1 MFAGKPANELS
12 LEDLVNDFCEQHGL
26 NISKQALQERF
37 NEFAVAF
44 MSSLVKL
51 QLSRQLP
58 VIEKTDTYHHFN
70 RLRVKDSTRY
80 TVPKEYAS
88 IYKGQGGIG
97 TSAQISI
104 QYEYD
109 LFSGVP
115 IALELT
121 SACRNDQQD
130 SKETLGDI
138 QKGDLLMRDLA
149 YTSKGYIKH
158 VTQQEAYYLNRLNP
172 KWNLYDKCG
181 KPVSLAKIHK
191 QLKQYDL
198 PYLEVKVY
206 LEIDKQHFPIRLIVS
221 RTNEGTY
228 KKRMEKA
235 QIAARSKGYNV
246 SKRFKT
252 CAALNL
258 FITNIPKAWLGTS
271 QIKKTYSLRWQVELT
286 FKMWK
291 SQAGINKVKAMKIE
305 RFQCQLLARFLWILL
320 HGQVLGII
328 QRDFDRSSQSK
339 NFKCSIW
346 KFYKVAFRLSGILRQ
361 ALLGNQSI
369 SNWLSKIFHNAEN
382 KFITETKKGKP
393 STHKILNNLL
403 A

>member
-12 LEDLVNDFCEQHGL
+12 LEDLVNDFCEQHDL
-26 NISKQALQERF
+26 RITKQSLQERF

-44 MSSLVKL
+44 MSSLVKV

-58 VIEKTDTYHHFN
+58 VIEKTDTYRHFN

-88 IYKGQGGIG
+88 IFKGQGGIG
-97 TSAQISI
+97 TKAQISI

-109 LFSGVP
+109 LFSGTP

-130 SKETLGDI
+130 SKETLGNI

-172 KWNLYDKCG
+172 KWNLYDKYG
-181 KPVSLAKIHK
+181 EPVSLFKINK
-191 QLKQYDL
+191 RLKKYDL
-198 PYLEVKVY
+198 PYVEVKVY
-206 LEIDKQHFPIRLIVS
+206 LEIDKQYFPTRLIVS
-221 RTNEGTY
+221 RVNEQTY
-228 KKRMEKA
+228 KKRIEKA

-252 CAALNL
+252 RAALNL

-271 QIKKTYSLRWQVELT
+271 QVKKTYSLRWQVELT

-320 HGQVLGII
+320 HGQVLRII
-328 QRDFDRSSQSK
+328 QKEFDRTHQGK
-339 NFKCSIW
+339 NLKCSIW
-346 KFYKVAFRLSGILRQ
+346 KFYKVAFRLSSILRQ

-382 KFITETKKGKP
+382 KFITETKKGRP
-393 STHKILNNLL
+393 STHKLLHNLL

>member
-1 MFAGKPANELS
+1 MFAGKPTNELS

-26 NISKQALQERF
+26 SISKQSLQERF

-44 MSSLVKL
+44 MSSLVKV

-58 VIEKTDTYHHFN
+58 VVEKTDTYHHFN

-88 IYKGQGGIG
+88 TYKGQGGIG
-97 TSAQISI
+97 TKAQISI

-109 LFSGVP
+109 LFSGTP

-149 YTSKGYIKH
+149 YTSKNYVKH
-158 VTQQEAYYLNRLNP
+158 VDQVGAYYLNRLNP
-172 KWNLYDKCG
+172 NWNIYDKYG
-181 KPVSLAKIHK
+181 VAVSFSKIHK
-191 QLKQYDL
+191 RLKKYDL
-198 PYLEVKVY
+198 PFLEVKVY
-206 LEIDKQHFPIRLIVS
+206 LEIDKQLFPTRLIVS
-221 RTNEGTY
+221 RTNEQTY
-228 KKRMEKA
+228 KKRIKKA
-235 QIAARSKGYNV
+235 QTAARSKGYNV
-246 SKRFKT
+246 SKHFKT

-258 FITNIPKAWLGTS
+258 FITNIPKAWLATS

-320 HGQVLGII
+320 HGQVLRII
-328 QRDFDRSSQSK
+328 QRDFDRNRRDK
-339 NFKCSIW
+339 NFKCSIC
-346 KFYKVAFRLSGILRQ
+346 KFYKVAFRLSGVLRQ

-393 STHKILNNLL
+393 STHKILHNLL

>member
-26 NISKQALQERF
+26 SISKQALQERF

-44 MSSLVKL
+44 MSSLVKF

-58 VIEKTDTYHHFN
+58 VVDKTDTYHHFT

-88 IYKGQGGIG
+88 VYKGQGGIG

-109 LFSGVP
+109 LFSGAP

-149 YTSKGYIKH
+149 YTSKNYLKH
-158 VTQQEAYYLNRLNP
+158 VDQVGAYYLNRLNP
-172 KWNLYDKCG
+172 NWNIYDKYG
-181 KPVSLAKIHK
+181 IAVSLSKIHK
-191 QLKQYDL
+191 KLKKYNL
-198 PYLEVKVY
+198 PYVEVKAY
-206 LEIDKQHFPIRLIVS
+206 LEIDKQHFPTRLIVS
-221 RTNEGTY
+221 RANEQTY
-228 KKRMEKA
+228 KKRVKKA

-252 CAALNL
+252 SAALHL
-258 FITNIPKAWLGTS
+258 FITNIPKAWLGTN

-320 HGQVLGII
+320 NGQVLRII
-328 QRDFDRSSQSK
+328 QRDFDRNRQDK
-339 NFKCSIW
+339 NVKCSIC

-361 ALLGNQSI
+361 VLIGNQPI
-369 SNWLSKIFHNAEN
+369 SNWLSKFFHNAEK

-393 STHKILNNLL
+393 STHKILYNLL

>member
-1 MFAGKPANELS
+1 MFAGKPASELS

-26 NISKQALQERF
+26 SISKQALQERF

-58 VIEKTDTYHHFN
+58 VIEKTDTYNHFN

-109 LFSGVP
+109 LFSGAP

-172 KWNLYDKCG
+172 KWNLYDKYG
-181 KPVSLAKIHK
+181 TPISLTEIHK
-191 QLKQYDL
+191 RLKKYDL
-198 PYLEVKVY
+198 PYTEVIVY
-206 LEIDKQHFPIRLIVS
+206 LEIDKQHFPTRLIVS
-221 RTNEGTY
+221 RANEQTY
-228 KKRMEKA
+228 KKRIEKA
-235 QIAARSKGYNV
+235 QIAARSKGYKL

-258 FITNIPKAWLGTS
+258 FITNIPKAWLATS

-291 SQAGINKVKAMKIE
+291 SQAGINKIKAMRIE

-320 HGQVLGII
+320 HGQVLSII
-328 QRDFDRSSQSK
+328 QKEINRTLQGK
-339 NFKCSIW
+339 QFKCSIW
-346 KFYKVAFRLSGILRQ
+346 KFYKVAFRLSGLLRQ
-361 ALLGNQSI
+361 AMLGNQPISI
-369 SNWLSKIFHNAEN
+369 WINKILHNAEN

-393 STHKILNNLL
+393 STIKLLHNLL